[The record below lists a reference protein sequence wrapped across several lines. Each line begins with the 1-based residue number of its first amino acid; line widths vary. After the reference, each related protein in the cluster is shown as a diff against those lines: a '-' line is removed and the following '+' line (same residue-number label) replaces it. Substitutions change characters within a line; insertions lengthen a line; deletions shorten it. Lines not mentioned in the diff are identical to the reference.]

1 MKTHLFLACMCVL
14 RYMWICMF
22 VRVHTLGYMWVGR
35 EVHMLLQGKGQ
46 PWVFFYFRELS
57 PFETSSL
64 LAETVIRKPRPAGL
78 GASRDLPVSIS
89 PLPSLKSQKMNHHAQ
104 LFFLTWILRTDLG
117 LLSHKGKCFTL
128 THLPSLR

>member
-1 MKTHLFLACMCVL
+1 MHVCAQVHVDMHVCEGTH
-14 RYMWICMF
+14 
-22 VRVHTLGYMWVGR
+22 VG
-35 EVHMLLQGKGQ
+35 VYVGGQGGTHASAGKRATMG
-46 PWVFFYFRELS
+46 VFYFRELS

-78 GASRDLPVSIS
+78 GASRDLPVSTS